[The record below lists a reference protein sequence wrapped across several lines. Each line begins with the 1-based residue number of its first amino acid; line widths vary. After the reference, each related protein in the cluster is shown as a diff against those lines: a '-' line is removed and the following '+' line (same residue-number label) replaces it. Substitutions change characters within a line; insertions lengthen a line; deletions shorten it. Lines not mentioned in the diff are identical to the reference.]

1 MRFRT
6 LAVGM
11 FLLVWAADAS
21 AQICLGRPSFS
32 EGPYQASLGAS
43 FTDGAQG
50 FGGGVALGSDDI
62 FGGAG
67 LDFTN
72 VSDADAW
79 ATSFGV
85 DVGASFML
93 NPREGIEA
101 CPVASVIIRSGPDV
115 GEIDTKGVGLRAGG
129 RLGILAAES
138 GNLDVVP
145 TFGLDIAYDRITAE
159 IGPVETTARDTYV
172 IVRVGVGLILN
183 DRMGLV
189 PSLGVPLGID
199 DADPEFSI
207 VFALNFGQR

>member
-1 MRFRT
+1 
-6 LAVGM
+6 
-11 FLLVWAADAS
+11 
-21 AQICLGRPSFS
+21 
-32 EGPYQASLGAS
+32 
-43 FTDGAQG
+43 
-50 FGGGVALGSDDI
+50 
-62 FGGAG
+62 
-67 LDFTN
+67 
-72 VSDADAW
+72 
-79 ATSFGV
+79 
-85 DVGASFML
+85 ML